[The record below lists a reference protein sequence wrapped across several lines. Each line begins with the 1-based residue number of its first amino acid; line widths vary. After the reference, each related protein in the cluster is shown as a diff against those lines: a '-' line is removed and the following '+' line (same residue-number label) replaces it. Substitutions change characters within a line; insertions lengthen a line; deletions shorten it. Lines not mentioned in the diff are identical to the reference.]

1 MPKMTRLEIAKF
13 RIFQDQIFHL
23 GKMLT
28 VISGQNGTGKSN
40 LLGLIGNCV
49 EYKKPGRKQRVSSMF
64 KPHLFRAEFSELFA
78 ASKEYDQSGSN
89 LMSFYFDDRDSRKV
103 RITWQKQNKGKAHRE
118 VEAEQETGSK
128 RFRIIPY
135 KDVEGKKRSSAK
147 KQIASIYLGLSR
159 LFPYG
164 ESEKCTNKSL
174 QKSDSDAISWISEQA
189 CRILSMTETIEDLEE
204 VSVSET
210 RRKKGVGFTTSNYDA
225 LANSA
230 GQDNI
235 GQILS
240 AVWNIKA
247 LKTEL
252 GPQFPGAILLI
263 DEIDATLHPASQ
275 IKLIKL
281 LIKEAKDN
289 DFQVACTTH
298 SLYLLS
304 YVADRVQHNTSKEND
319 IELIY
324 LTKARGSL
332 EIFRNPEHCLIE
344 NDLREE
350 VNSHPRRIKVYA
362 EDDETRWFL
371 RKLLEKHHLLG
382 RVYIIEGVSLGCRE
396 ALNLFEKDP
405 MTFNEILFIC
415 DGDTSPEG
423 LHRNFVRLPGEGRPE
438 SVLMD
443 FLCSQEESHEFY
455 FQEGLMSHGISLRNL
470 REKKKGVLEQS
481 ASRKEREL
489 YKEWFQEMKLLFE
502 EFYLFEY
509 WYEGHQEEAN
519 MFLKC
524 FIDAFNRIAKE
535 LRIPVIPPMAN
546 PQ

>member
-1 MPKMTRLEIAKF
+1 MPKMTRLEIKKF
-13 RIFQDQIFHL
+13 RIFQNQTFHL
-23 GKMLT
+23 GEMLT

-49 EYKKPGRKQRVSSMF
+49 EYKKPRQRVSSMF
-64 KPHLFRAEFSELFA
+64 NPRSFRTEFSELFA
-78 ASKEYDQSGSN
+78 ASQEYDLSGSN
-89 LMSFYFDDRDSRKV
+89 LMTFYFDDNDLRKV
-103 RITWQKQNKGKAHRE
+103 RITWQKHNKGKIYQE
-118 VEAEQETGSK
+118 VGVEQETETK

-135 KDVEGKKRSSAK
+135 KDIEGKRSSAK
-147 KQIASIYLGLSR
+147 KQMASIYLGLSR

-174 QKSDSDAISWISEQA
+174 RKSDPAAISWISERA
-189 CRILSMTETIEDLEE
+189 SRILSMTETVEDLEE

-210 RRKKGVGFTTSNYDA
+210 RRKKGIGFTTSNYDA

-281 LIKEAKDN
+281 LIEEARSN
-289 DFQVACTTH
+289 DFQVVCTTH

-304 YVADRVQHNTSKEND
+304 YVTNKVQHNTPDENN

-332 EIFRNPEHCLIE
+332 EIFRNPEQCLIE
-344 NDLREE
+344 NDLRE
-350 VNSHPRRIKVYA
+350 NLATQPLRIKVYA

-371 RKLLEKHHLLG
+371 RKLLEKHYLLG
-382 RVYIIEGVSLGCRE
+382 RLDIVEGVRLGCRE
-396 ALNLFEKDP
+396 AQNLFEKDP

-415 DGDTSPEG
+415 DGDASPEG
-423 LHRNFVRLPGEGRPE
+423 LPNNFVRLPGESRPE

-443 FLCSQEESHEFY
+443 FLCSQEESQEFY
-455 FQEGLMSHGISLRNL
+455 SQDGLMSRGINLRNL
-470 REKKKGVLEQS
+470 REKKRELLEQRQ
-481 ASRKEREL
+481 SRAEREL
-489 YKEWFQEMKLLFE
+489 YKEWFREMQPFFE
-502 EFYLFEY
+502 EFHLFDF
-509 WYEGHQEEAN
+509 WHTRHQEETN
-519 MFLKC
+519 IFLEA
-524 FIDAFNRIAKE
+524 FINAFNRIAKR
-535 LRIPVIPPMAN
+535 LQIPVVSPMAN
-546 PQ
+546 FQ